1 MEQKRPSA
9 SAKGSGVYRDQD
21 GPAVRVHVGDPDDH
35 IAVRRPDLGQ
45 VGRPSAQPAGS
56 EAVGLL
62 V

>member
-45 VGRPSAQPAGS
+45 SWPTLSTACWQ
-56 EAVGLL
+56 
-62 V
+62 